1 MFGQPKALC
10 EPVALRFFSF
20 RRTSRPQLPAVIK
33 NDEQQKGDVAVVK
46 AIGNDANL
54 FNEDR
59 RNRIAHEYRGAGD
72 VCDSVRDAGAPL
84 N

>member
-1 MFGQPKALC
+1 MYGQPKALC
-10 EPVALRFFSF
+10 EPMALRFFSF
-20 RRTSRPQLPAVIK
+20 RSKSSPWLPAVIQ
-33 NDEQQKGDVAVVK
+33 NDEQQKGDVAVMK

-54 FNEDR
+54 LDEDR

-72 VCDSVRDAGAPL
+72 VCDSVRDAGAPM

>member
-10 EPVALRFFSF
+10 EPMVLRFVSF
-20 RRTSRPQLPAVIK
+20 RSKSRPQLPAVIED
-33 NDEQQKGDVAVVK
+33 DEQQKGDVAVVK

-54 FNEDR
+54 LNEDR